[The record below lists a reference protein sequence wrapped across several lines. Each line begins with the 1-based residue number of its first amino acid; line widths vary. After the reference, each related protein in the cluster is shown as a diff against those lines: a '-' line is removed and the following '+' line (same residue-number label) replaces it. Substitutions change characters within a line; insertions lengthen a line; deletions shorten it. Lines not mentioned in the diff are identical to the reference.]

1 MERFHSSTD
10 IFQEF
15 RVSPIRGF
23 LPATDPLRSL
33 GPAFSAWEETAQNL
47 PHLVAN
53 QIIQKQLAS
62 LPDFQIA
69 KIKTVAQSE
78 RALQILSFIGHAWLL
93 ESEKLS
99 VPPLLAQPWSEISQ
113 QLQRPP
119 VIAHPSYVLHNWY
132 LSVPEQ
138 GITYS
143 NLNVLQEFVGGKDE
157 AAFILLTVMM
167 EQYGAKAVRAII
179 EGIEAAHQ
187 EDFNKLLSC
196 LEMIRDSVLEMTQ
209 TFELMRQE
217 CQPDAFYAD
226 IRPYL
231 SSFNGLVMQGV
242 GKEEAQDYHGGSA
255 AQSSILQSLDA
266 ALGLSAPP
274 TRARAFL
281 VKMRDY
287 MPPVHARFV
296 AALEQEQIITKV
308 SKLDSTLAKARQA
321 CIEAIVAFRNE
332 HLKIMV
338 EYIIA
343 PAKGKDIMGTGGTHP
358 SRFLKSVRDASKQS
372 E

>member
-1 MERFHSSTD
+1 MERFHSSVD

-15 RVSPIRGF
+15 RISPTRGF
-23 LPATDPLRSL
+23 LPATDPLGSL

-53 QIIQKQLAS
+53 QSIQKQLAS
-62 LPDFQIA
+62 LPNFQLV
-69 KIKTVAQSE
+69 KIKTAPQRE

-99 VPPLLAQPWSEISQ
+99 VPPLLAQPWSQISQ

-143 NLNVLQEFVGGKDE
+143 NLNVIQEFVGGKDE

-167 EQYGAKAVRAII
+167 EKHGAKAIRAII

-187 EDFNKLLSC
+187 ENFSSLLSC
-196 LEMIRDSVLEMTQ
+196 LKIIQDSVSEMTK
-209 TFELMRQE
+209 TFELMRHE
-217 CQPDAFYAD
+217 CHPDAFYAD

-231 SSFNGLVMQGV
+231 ASFNGLVMQGV

-266 ALGLSAPP
+266 ALGLSHPP
-274 TRARAFL
+274 HGARAFL

-287 MPPVHARFV
+287 MPRVHARFV
-296 AALEQEQIITKV
+296 EALEQEQIIAKV
-308 SKLDSTLAKARQA
+308 SKLDSSIAKARQA
-321 CIEAIVAFRNE
+321 CIEAIVTFRNE
-332 HLKIMV
+332 HLKIMA
-338 EYIIA
+338 EYIIL
-343 PAKGKDIMGTGGTHP
+343 PAKGKDIIGTGGTHP

>member
-1 MERFHSSTD
+1 MERFHTSTD

-15 RVSPIRGF
+15 RISPTRGF
-23 LPATDPLRSL
+23 LPETDPLRSL
-33 GPAFSAWEETAQNL
+33 GQAFSAWEETAQNL
-47 PHLVAN
+47 PHLVVN
-53 QIIQKQLAS
+53 QSIQKQLAS
-62 LPDFQIA
+62 LPNFQLA
-69 KIKTVAQSE
+69 QIKTADQRE

-93 ESEKLS
+93 ESGQLS
-99 VPPLLAQPWSEISQ
+99 VPPLLAQPWSQISQ

-119 VIAHPSYVLHNWY
+119 VIAHPSYVLNNWY

-167 EQYGAKAVRAII
+167 EIQGAKAIRAIV

-187 EDFNKLLSC
+187 EDFSRLLSC
-196 LEMIRDSVLEMTQ
+196 LEMIQASVLEMTK
-209 TFELMRQE
+209 TFDLMRQE
-217 CQPDAFYAD
+217 CQPDAFYAH

-242 GKEEAQDYHGGSA
+242 GEEKAKDYHGGSA

-287 MPPVHARFV
+287 MPRDHAGFV
-296 AALEQEQIITKV
+296 AALEQAQIIAKI
-308 SKLDSTLAKARQA
+308 SKLDSSLAKARQA

-332 HLKIMV
+332 HLKIMA

-343 PAKGKDIMGTGGTHP
+343 PAKGNDIIGTGGTHP